1 MRPRRRPRATLLGA
15 AAAAVVCV
23 VVLAA
28 VRDGTTDIVDG
39 ALLVA
44 ALAVVAR
51 TAIRLAS
58 DPARTRR

>member
-1 MRPRRRPRATLLGA
+1 VRPRGRPRATLLGA
-15 AAAAVVCV
+15 AALAVVCV

-44 ALAVVAR
+44 ALVVVAR
-51 TAIRLAS
+51 TSIRLAS
-58 DPARTRR
+58 DPDRTRR

>member
-1 MRPRRRPRATLLGA
+1 V
-15 AAAAVVCV
+15 AVACV
-23 VVLAA
+23 VVLAT
-28 VRDGTTDIVDG
+28 VRDGTTDVVDG

-58 DPARTRR
+58 DPARSRR